1 MISIKNTVEYL
12 RSFGIKV
19 TKSRVA
25 VLAYLTEQMKPVSLS
40 ELQEGVGFG
49 INRITLYRI
58 LLDFEGKKIIR
69 IFYGL
74 DGQKFIEAKTDI
86 HNNKAS
92 ISHDTHSDKHLHF
105 QCRECDEVICLEE
118 VSINGLPD
126 GYEIFTDKTML
137 MGSCDRCK

>member
-1 MISIKNTVEYL
+1 MEYL

-40 ELQEGVGFG
+40 QLQEGVGFG

-58 LLDFEGKKIIR
+58 LQDFEGKKIIR

-92 ISHDTHSDKHLHF
+92 ISHDKHSDKHLHF

-118 VSINGLPD
+118 VRINGLPD